1 MSEEE
6 LPAEYEDIAIQVEG
20 KHILLGLSFCLLGIL
35 TVGGGLIYYREGLQ
49 FKRQERLLETVLKV
63 INLFK
68 VEDKAIQ
75 QYTDKDER
83 S

>member
-1 MSEEE
+1 MTEE
-6 LPAEYEDIAIQVEG
+6 LPPEYKEKALEVEG

-35 TVGGGLIYYREGLQ
+35 AVGGGLIFYREGLRLR
-49 FKRQERLLETVLKV
+49 RQERLLETVLSV

-68 VEDKAIQ
+68 VEDSATSQKI
-75 QYTDKDER
+75 DKEER